1 MDRMRIGR
9 IAVPGVVVSAVW
21 MCLVSVSA
29 AGQTPAPTVSLGFG
43 VDTSIA
49 EVREIVRLTRAY
61 LTHPDSSAPSTGLW
75 STRAP
80 LDARTN
86 DLAIQAYQGFPA
98 TIVGV
103 TGTGPGDSVF
113 IVKVLHATAGSTRIS
128 PLALQRFYA
137 VRAIGT
143 PYGWQLASP
152 LPRLTQEWPR
162 RDVGRVTF
170 WYEPGQ
176 KQCPAKAQHA
186 ARFVDSVARLFD
198 VSPPKHLDVYITSS
212 TEAGE
217 RLLGLDFFPDGSGPG
232 TGLGGRTLPAAG
244 ILFLG
249 DPRVGEAYL
258 HEFVHAVLGP
268 TIRSGS
274 AVFGEG
280 VAVWLGGSHEKLLKT
295 MYSLLAQYQSTYPEV
310 SMAEVL
316 RGDAPGGED
325 ATTALYATSGLIID
339 AIYRQSGIRGLRRF
353 AQVRGS
359 PDDIIR
365 TLPEYITGATG
376 NIDRWWRD
384 ETKHLLSA
392 HGAVADVEQPG
403 TSVTE

>member
-1 MDRMRIGR
+1 MRITR
-9 IAVPGVVVSAVW
+9 IEVPFAVVFGVCL
-21 MCLVSVSA
+21 CLVSVSA
-29 AGQTPAPTVSLGFG
+29 ASQTPAPSVSLGFG

-61 LTHPDSSAPSTGLW
+61 LTRPDSAARSTGLW
-75 STRAP
+75 STQAP
-80 LDARTN
+80 LDPRTS
-86 DLAIQAYQGFPA
+86 DLAIRAYQGFPA

-103 TGTGPGDSVF
+103 TGTGLGDSVF
-113 IVKVLHATAGSTRIS
+113 IVKVLHATADSTGRTIS

-137 VRAIGT
+137 VRAIGA
-143 PYGWQLASP
+143 PFGWQLASP
-152 LPRLTQEWPR
+152 LPRLTRGWAR

-176 KQCPAKAQHA
+176 QQYPTKAQQA
-186 ARFVDSVARLFD
+186 ALFVDSVARLFD
-198 VSPPKHLDVYITSS
+198 VSPPKHLDVYLTGS

-217 RLLGLDFFPDGSGPG
+217 RLVGLDFFPDGSGPG
-232 TGLGGRTLPAAG
+232 TGLGGRTLPTAG

-268 TIRSGS
+268 TVPSGS

-280 VAVWLGGSHEKLLKT
+280 VAVWLGGSHEKSPRT
-295 MYSLLAQYQSTYPEV
+295 MYALLARYQSIHPEV

-316 RGDAPGGED
+316 RGEAPGGED

-339 AIYRQSGIRGLRRF
+339 AIYRRNGIAGLRRF
-353 AQVRGS
+353 AQARGS

-365 TLPEYITGATG
+365 ALPEYISGAAG
-376 NIDRWWRD
+376 DIDRWWRD
-384 ETKHLLSA
+384 ETKAALS
-392 HGAVADVEQPG
+392 
-403 TSVTE
+403 TSR

>member
-1 MDRMRIGR
+1 MDRVRICR
-9 IAVPGVVVSAVW
+9 IVVPRAVACVVS
-21 MCLVSVSA
+21 MCLVSVPA
-29 AGQTPAPTVSLGFG
+29 GGQTPAPSVSLGFG
-43 VDTSIA
+43 VDTSVA

-61 LTHPDSSAPSTGLW
+61 LTHPDSSARSAGLW
-75 STRAP
+75 STRATP
-80 LDARTN
+80 DARTI

-113 IVKVLHATAGSTRIS
+113 IVKVLHATADSTHIS
-128 PLALQRFYA
+128 LLALQRFYA
-137 VRAIGT
+137 VRANGA
-143 PYGWQLASP
+143 PFGWQLASP
-152 LPRLTQEWPR
+152 LPRLTREWPR

-176 KQCPAKAQHA
+176 KQCPAKAKQA
-186 ARFVDSVARLFD
+186 ALFVDSVARLFD
-198 VSPPKHLDVYITSS
+198 VSPPKHLDVYMTSS
-212 TEAGE
+212 TEVGE

-232 TGLGGRTLPAAG
+232 TGLGGRTLPTAG
-244 ILFLG
+244 ILLLG

-268 TIRSGS
+268 TISSRS

-280 VAVWLGGSHEKLLKT
+280 VAVWLGGSHEKSLRTL
-295 MYSLLAQYQSTYPEV
+295 YSLLAQYQSKHPDV
-310 SMAEVL
+310 SMAELL

-353 AQVRGS
+353 APVGGS
-359 PDDIIR
+359 SDDIIR
-365 TLPEYITGATG
+365 TLPEYISGAAG
-376 NIDRWWRD
+376 DIDRWWRD
-384 ETKHLLSA
+384 ETKHLLSVP
-392 HGAVADVEQPG
+392 GAETDVG
-403 TSVTE
+403 RLTCA